1 MVAYKSLREKI
12 QQGFCTKRARERQRQ
27 TDRQTDKQKD
37 TGRQTDRQ
45 TEIKPW
51 GVHVNMKRCILEA
64 NFEDRGW

>member
-12 QQGFCTKRARERQRQ
+12 QQGFCTKRARERQTERQ
-27 TDRQTDKQKD
+27 TDRQTERH
-37 TGRQTDRQ
+37 RQTDRQ

>member
-12 QQGFCTKRARERQRQ
+12 QQGFCTKRARETETERE
-27 TDRQTDKQKD
+27 TDRQTERH
-37 TGRQTDRQ
+37 RQTDRQ

>member
-27 TDRQTDKQKD
+27 RDRQTDKQKD

-45 TEIKPW
+45 RQSPGEF
-51 GVHVNMKRCILEA
+51 M
-64 NFEDRGW
+64 

>member
-27 TDRQTDKQKD
+27 TDRQTERH
-37 TGRQTDRQ
+37 RQTDRQ

-64 NFEDRGW
+64 NFEDRAW